1 MKHLYIV
8 VEGETELEFINQLVI
23 PYFNSQNIY
32 THIQGI
38 MIEKSGGGHGYDN
51 IEHLKNTIE
60 PLLYYKNEPIITT
73 FIDHYG
79 INSVRKLPNYEVCSQ
94 KQETEERIKCME
106 GNLFEIINSIKKY
119 PFFIPNITRHEIETL
134 FLSNPKEGFDLHLDK
149 IKEEVIEM
157 CNDFESVEDINHT
170 LENAPS
176 KRLERIYKNNNQKY
190 AKVIDGI
197 QIAELTGIEIIL
209 EKCPRFKNWL
219 DKLIMEL
226 QKR

>member
-8 VEGETELEFINQLVI
+8 VEGETESEFIKQLVI
-23 PYFNSQNIY
+23 PYFES
-32 THIQGI
+32 QGI
-38 MIEKSGGGHGYDN
+38 ITLIQPIIIKKSGGGHGYDN

-106 GNLFEIINSIKKY
+106 ENLFEVINSIKNY
-119 PFFIPNITRHEIETL
+119 PLFIPNITRHEIETL
-134 FLSNPKEGFDLHLDK
+134 FLSNPKEGFDWQPDK
-149 IKEEVIEM
+149 IKEEVIEL

-170 LENAPS
+170 LENSPS
-176 KRLERIYKNNNQKY
+176 KRLERIYKANNQKY
-190 AKVIDGI
+190 VKPKDGI
-197 QIAELTGIEIIL
+197 EIAYLTGIETIL

-226 QKR
+226 QKI